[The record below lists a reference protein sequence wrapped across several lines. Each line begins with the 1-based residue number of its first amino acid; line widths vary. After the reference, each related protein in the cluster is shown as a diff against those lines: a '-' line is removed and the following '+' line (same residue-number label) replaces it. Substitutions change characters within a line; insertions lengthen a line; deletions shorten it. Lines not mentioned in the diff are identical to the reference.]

1 MITSYETFRNI
12 SDKIDKIIDLMIFD
26 EGHRL
31 KNNNIKT
38 VQTLSSLKCK
48 RRVILTGT
56 PI

>member
-12 SDKIDKIIDLMIFD
+12 SDKIDKTIDLMIFD

-38 VQTLSSLKCK
+38 VQTLCSLKCK

>member
-38 VQTLSSLKCK
+38 VQTLSSL
-48 RRVILTGT
+48 
-56 PI
+56 